1 MSGLTENIIIGIDLS
16 GTETNPSGW
25 ALWKNKVISTCH
37 LHENKQI
44 LDCSLTLKPTIIVI
58 DAPLSLPT
66 KGAMRNADKEMQK
79 HGYPVL
85 PPRFPAM
92 KKLTLRA
99 IEITKKIIKE
109 GFDII
114 EVHPASTRK
123 ALKMPTKNL
132 QKIQQIFISMGLE
145 GDLKT
150 RILTPH
156 ETDAVTA
163 ALTGHLHL
171 KGKTE
176 LIGDNKEG
184 YIVVPI
190 KSNWRKLQL

>member
-1 MSGLTENIIIGIDLS
+1 MSGLTENIIIGIDLA
-16 GTETNPSGW
+16 GTETNPTGW
-25 ALWKNKVISTCH
+25 AMWKNKVISTCH

-44 LDCSLTLKPTIIVI
+44 LDCSLTLKPTLIAI

-66 KGAMRNADKEMQK
+66 KGAMRKADKEMRK

-114 EVHPASTRK
+114 EVHLASTRK
-123 ALKMPTKNL
+123 ALKMPTKDW

-145 GDLKT
+145 AYLKT
-150 RILTPH
+150 RTLTPH

-163 ALTGHLHL
+163 VLTAHLYL

-176 LIGDNKEG
+176 LIGDDKEG
-184 YIVVPI
+184 YIVIPI
-190 KSNWRKLQL
+190 KSGWRTLQL